1 VVNHRALMCVV
12 WTRVAIAMRFFL
24 IGFLL
29 VVAAPATR
37 ADIYE
42 CMDPSG
48 NKRFTNIKAE
58 AKGCKLL
65 NVSVPTTV
73 PAPPKAAPPAK
84 GGAAATPTPSS
95 FPRVDTDTQRQRDSD
110 RRRILEQELTSE
122 ERLLDQAK
130 KELASQDSVR
140 LGSERNYQK
149 VIERLEPYKKKVKL
163 HEDNIASLKRELSAT
178 R

>member
-1 VVNHRALMCVV
+1 
-12 WTRVAIAMRFFL
+12 MRFLL
-24 IGFLL
+24 IGFL
-29 VVAAPATR
+29 VVLAAPVR

-42 CMDPSG
+42 CVDPSG

-65 NVSVPTTV
+65 NVSVPNTV
-73 PAPPKAAPPAK
+73 PAPPKAPAAAK
-84 GGAAATPTPSS
+84 SGAAATPTPSA
-95 FPRVDTDTQRQRDSD
+95 FPKVDTDTQRQRDTD
-110 RRRILEQELTSE
+110 RRRILEQELSSE
-122 ERLLDQAK
+122 ERLLDQAR
-130 KELASQDSVR
+130 KELASQDAVR

-163 HEDNIASLKRELSAT
+163 HEDNIVSLRRELAAN

>member
-1 VVNHRALMCVV
+1 
-12 WTRVAIAMRFFL
+12 MRFLL

-29 VVAAPATR
+29 AISPTVLR

-42 CMDPSG
+42 CVDPSG

-65 NVSVPTTV
+65 NVSVPNSV
-73 PAPPKAAPPAK
+73 PAPKAPAPK
-84 GGAAATPTPSS
+84 GSAAATPTPPA
-95 FPRVDTDTQRQRDSD
+95 FPKVDADTQRQRDSD
-110 RRRILEQELTSE
+110 RRRILEQELANE
-122 ERLLDQAK
+122 ERLLDQAR
-130 KELASQDSVR
+130 KELTSQDAVR

-163 HEDNIASLKRELSAT
+163 HEDNIASLRRELAAT
-178 R
+178 K